1 VLGAVRFEGLHMS
14 HILWKGSKTSDSVS
28 SPGVFCLVLFVVMT
42 QEKAAVGIKLCL
54 KLNFEAPM
62 STVCVGIPMDYILSD
77 GNL

>member
-42 QEKAAVGIKLCL
+42 QEKAAVGIKALPEI
-54 KLNFEAPM
+54 KF
-62 STVCVGIPMDYILSD
+62 
-77 GNL
+77 